1 MKKKFIINRRNFL
14 KILSFLILFP
24 NIAFSKVHNY
34 MNKKLIIKKNQNSFG
49 FLMRM
54 INDF

>member
-14 KILSFLILFP
+14 KILFFLILFP

-34 MNKKLIIKKNQNSFG
+34 MNKKLIIKKKSKFIW
-49 FLMRM
+49 FLDE
-54 INDF
+54 NDK